1 MPQQGYG
8 RLADAGRTQEG
19 ALGLARQ
26 PFLTAGAVAIL
37 LVATVGVYL
46 NSLGNPFL
54 FDDLP
59 LIRDN
64 PDLHQHWRPWQ
75 IIFTLTYRTRPVF
88 GLSLGLNYGIGGRDV
103 RGYHVVNIA
112 VHFLAALTLFGVV
125 RRTLRLERLR
135 EQFAGAADWLALAVA
150 LLWTVH
156 PLQTQSVTYIV
167 QRCES
172 LMGLFYLLTLYAVI
186 RGAGCRHGRRWY
198 GAAVVACALG
208 MGTKQVMVTAPFVA
222 LLYDRTLVAGSFREA
237 VRRRWSL
244 YVGLA
249 ATWGVLGPT
258 FYGAGYLDWIAREL
272 LMGRLGFVQ
281 SPMPTPWEYARSQ
294 FGVLTHYLWLIVW
307 PSGLC
312 LDYAW
317 PVATTV
323 RQVLPPAILVVVLMA
338 LTIWGVARR
347 RAAGLAGAS
356 AFAILAPTS
365 SVMPIQDLASEHRMY
380 LPLAAVTAIVVA
392 GGFLAGGRL
401 LRYLVASD
409 DHRNTVGIVL
419 SLVLVATVAGILG
432 YGTICRNADYAS
444 DLALWSDIVAKRPGN
459 SRAHYTLGNALA
471 RQGHVVEAILHYR
484 EALRLNPNY
493 ADAHNN
499 LGNALMKED
508 RWDEA
513 IGEYREAIRADPG
526 SHDAHNNLG
535 AILAMQGKKD
545 EAAACF
551 REALRLKPDFG
562 EALSNL
568 ARLSAQSGGRPF
580 SGDKPLPEARP
591 P

>member
-8 RLADAGRTQEG
+8 RLADPGRTQEG
-19 ALGLARQ
+19 AVGLARQ
-26 PFLTAGAVAIL
+26 RFLTVGAVAVL
-37 LVATVGVYL
+37 LVASVGVYL

-75 IIFTLTYRTRPVF
+75 IIFTRTYRTRPVF
-88 GLSLGLNYGIGGRDV
+88 GLSLGINYGVGGLDV

-135 EQFAGAADWLALAVA
+135 ERFAGAADWLVLATALI
-150 LLWTVH
+150 WTVH

-186 RGAGCRHGRRWY
+186 RGTGSRHSIPWY
-198 GAAVVACALG
+198 ALAVIACALG
-208 MGTKQVMVTAPFVA
+208 MGTKQVMVTAPFVV
-222 LLYDRTLVAGSFREA
+222 LLCDRTLIAGSLRE
-237 VRRRWSL
+237 VLRRRWGL

-249 ATWGVLGPT
+249 ATWGMLAPT
-258 FYGAGYLDWIAREL
+258 FYGAGHLDWIAREL
-272 LMGRLGFVQ
+272 LIGRLGFTQ
-281 SPMPTPWEYARSQ
+281 NPIPTPWEYARSQ
-294 FGVLTHYLWLIVW
+294 FGVLTHYLWLTVW

-323 RQVLPPAILVVVLMA
+323 RQVLPPAILVVALMA

-365 SVMPIQDLASEHRMY
+365 SVMPIQDLALEHRMY

-392 GGFLAGGRL
+392 GGFLAGRRL

-409 DHRNTVGIVL
+409 DHRNTVGVVL

-432 YGTICRNADYAS
+432 HRTVRRNADYAS
-444 DLALWSDIVAKRPGN
+444 DLTLWSHIVAKCPEN
-459 SRAHYTLGNALA
+459 ARAHYTVGNALA
-471 RQGHVVEAILHYR
+471 RRGRMVEAIPHYR
-484 EALRLNPNY
+484 EALCLKPNY

-499 LGNALMKED
+499 LGNALMGLG

-513 IGEYREAIRADPG
+513 AGEYREAVRVNP
-526 SHDAHNNLG
+526 SHYDAYNNLG

-568 ARLSAQSGGRPF
+568 ARLAAQSTREAFLRRQDPF
-580 SGDKPLPEARP
+580 
-591 P
+591 